1 MIDSEPIIEINREGK
16 TLSVK
21 AIIQTWN
28 KFEGEHICIHIPFL
42 GGIITHAKNEEDAEK
57 AVEEAFYCF
66 VIISEKHGM
75 GIENE
80 LSYIGWNRDEVEN
93 KNHSIF
99 TINNLNSAMESMIET
114 GDTRVLEMAI

>member
-1 MIDSEPIIEINREGK
+1 MINSEPIIEINREGK

-28 KFEGEHICIHIPFL
+28 KFEGGHICIHIPFL
-42 GGIITHAKNEEDAEK
+42 GGLITHAENEQDAEK
-57 AVEEAFYCF
+57 AVEEAFHCF

-75 GIENE
+75 GVENE
-80 LSYIGWNRDEVEN
+80 LSFIGWNKESGES

-99 TINNLNSAMESMIET
+99 TIDNLNSAMESMMET
-114 GDTRVLEMAI
+114 GDTRVLEVAL

>member
-1 MIDSEPIIEINREGK
+1 MINSEPIIEIKRDGK
-16 TLSVK
+16 ILSVK

-28 KFEGEHICIHIPFL
+28 RSEGNHICITIPFL
-42 GGIITHAKNEEDAEK
+42 GGLITHAENEQDAEK
-57 AVEEAFYCF
+57 AVEEAFHCF

-80 LSYIGWNRDEVEN
+80 LTFIGWNREEGED

-99 TINNLNSAMESMIET
+99 TIENLNSAMESMMET
-114 GDTRVLEMAI
+114 GDTRV